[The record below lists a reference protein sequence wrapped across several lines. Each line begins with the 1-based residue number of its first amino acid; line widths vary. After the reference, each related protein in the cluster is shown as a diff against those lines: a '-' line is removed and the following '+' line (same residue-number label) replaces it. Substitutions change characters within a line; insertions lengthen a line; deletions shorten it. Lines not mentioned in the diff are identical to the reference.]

1 MCKWFF
7 IIRPATLFATLSPV
21 LAGLY
26 LAQKESFVYWPIAII
41 TLCSALSIQI
51 ISNLVNDYFDYKKGS
66 DSKERLGPVRAISKG
81 LVTPKEMKYAIAIAM
96 GIAMISGFGLVVY
109 GGIPIILIGVSALC
123 FAWLYTATP
132 LSLSYLGIAD
142 LFVFTYFGP
151 VATAGTFYLQTGQ
164 LSTTSLLAGAGCGL
178 ISMAVL
184 TVNNIRDY
192 QQDKKNGKKTIIVR
206 LGRRFG
212 ILYYAITIL
221 LPGVILLYIGSSSA
235 LSLLFFLPALV
246 LFGLFTRSTGKA
258 YNRVLALTGLLNLI
272 YLLTLIFS
280 L

>member
-96 GIAMISGFGLVVY
+96 GIAMISGLGLVVY

-132 LSLSYLGIAD
+132 FSLSYLGIAD

-164 LSTTSLLAGAGCGL
+164 LSTASLLAGAGCGL

-192 QQDKKNGKKTIIVR
+192 EQDKRNGKKTIIVR

-212 ILYYAITIL
+212 TLYYATTIL
-221 LPGVILLYIGSSSA
+221 SPGVILLYIGSSST
-235 LSLLFFLPALV
+235 LSLLFFFPALA

>member
-1 MCKWFF
+1 MFKWLL

-26 LAQKESFVYWPIAII
+26 LAQKESFVHWPIAII

-81 LVTPKEMKYAIAIAM
+81 WVTPKEMKYAIAIAM
-96 GIAMISGFGLVVY
+96 GVAMISGFGLVVY

-132 LSLSYLGIAD
+132 FSLSYLGIAD

-151 VATAGTFYLQTGQ
+151 IATAGTFYLQTGQ

-192 QQDKKNGKKTIIVR
+192 EQDKKNGKKTIIVR

-212 ILYYAITIL
+212 TLYYATTIL
-221 LPGVILLYIGSSSA
+221 LPGIILLYIGSSYP
-235 LSLLFFLPALV
+235 LSLLFFLPALA
-246 LFGLFTRSTGKA
+246 LFGLFIRSTGKA

-272 YLLTLIFS
+272 YLLTLIII